1 MMSDGTRRTSF
12 FRSSHFRV
20 TLWYTALIA
29 VLSVGFGALIY
40 LNQARDVYG
49 ESRFRVSK
57 EIGDFLHS
65 LDHGQDLPLRSGEVF
80 ALIGPDGNLI
90 RSSGLTAEEA
100 KSIAAA
106 AAAAA
111 PETAAEPQEAQKPE
125 KDGRGSK
132 TALPLAFVERG
143 GMLYGCMR
151 MERADGP
158 AYGGALLFGTA
169 LDPYGLRRKL
179 LVNLVI
185 AVALMLAAAILS
197 GAWLANRSMKPIARI
212 ARTARSIGAGDLTG
226 RIALG
231 TRDELGEISDVFD
244 AMLDRLQAAFD
255 RQKRFIADA
264 GHDLR
269 TPLAIIKLE
278 TETSLS
284 GERPAEAYRRSLSA
298 IRDESVF
305 MARLVEDLLA
315 LAKIDEGGAKS
326 GWSTVDLA
334 DAALE
339 AIERFGPMAA
349 AKGARITAGDFPET
363 LVRGDRGALARAIG
377 NLVENA
383 LKYGRPSGGTVT
395 LSLRTEAGEA
405 RLAVADDGSG
415 IPPDK
420 LERIFDRFYRADEA
434 RSGTGDD
441 SAGSAGSG
449 LGLAI
454 VKGVAEAH
462 GGRVEAANA
471 EGGGAVFTMRLP
483 LESGR
488 S

>member
-1 MMSDGTRRTSF
+1 
-12 FRSSHFRV
+12 
-20 TLWYTALIA
+20 
-29 VLSVGFGALIY
+29 
-40 LNQARDVYG
+40 
-49 ESRFRVSK
+49 
-57 EIGDFLHS
+57 
-65 LDHGQDLPLRSGEVF
+65 
-80 ALIGPDGNLI
+80 
-90 RSSGLTAEEA
+90 
-100 KSIAAA
+100 
-106 AAAAA
+106 
-111 PETAAEPQEAQKPE
+111 
-125 KDGRGSK
+125 
-132 TALPLAFVERG
+132 
-143 GMLYGCMR
+143 
-151 MERADGP
+151 
-158 AYGGALLFGTA
+158 
-169 LDPYGLRRKL
+169 
-179 LVNLVI
+179 
-185 AVALMLAAAILS
+185 
-197 GAWLANRSMKPIARI
+197 
-212 ARTARSIGAGDLTG
+212 
-226 RIALG
+226 
-231 TRDELGEISDVFD
+231 
-244 AMLDRLQAAFD
+244 
-255 RQKRFIADA
+255 
-264 GHDLR
+264 
-269 TPLAIIKLE
+269 
-278 TETSLS
+278 
-284 GERPAEAYRRSLSA
+284 
-298 IRDESVF
+298 

-383 LKYGRPSGGTVT
+383 LKYGRPAGGTVA
-395 LSLRTEAGEA
+395 LSLRTEAGEV
-405 RLAVADDGSG
+405 RLAVADDGPG

-434 RSGTGDD
+434 RSGTGGD

-471 EGGGAVFTMRLP
+471 EGGGAVFTVRLP